1 MLYKV
6 HTPFGIKGSPSRLV
20 YEVWEPCHVTH
31 VVTFRQ
37 MQYFILNILY
47 ISLCIPEVVQHT
59 FAGAFGHTNGVIVCG
74 NKAKETEKMGAGGM
88 SAEPACMCLPIVDGL
103 PDGSSDVPGLIAP
116 PSIACGLSLPQISHT
131 SGNRTVHEHRLAFH
145 SRSRCRQISPSELR

>member
-1 MLYKV
+1 VTHATSHVFL
-6 HTPFGIKGSPSRLV
+6 RLV
-20 YEVWEPCHVTH
+20 YEVWESCHVTH

-37 MQYFILNILY
+37 MQYFILNIVY

-59 FAGAFGHTNGVIVCG
+59 LAGALGHTNGVIVCG

-116 PSIACGLSLPQISHT
+116 HEDLWTRCQHAIAT
-131 SGNRTVHEHRLAFH
+131 NRVL
-145 SRSRCRQISPSELR
+145 RSVTHAVAWASKAQASV